1 MGIATFMEKLLLAA
15 LLCVCA
21 FAEVQQGMVH
31 DLAVWNTKSQAEPIK
46 AAAVDAKA
54 AVAAA
59 VVEAAAA
66 KAVVESA
73 EDIELRKQVT
83 SEARALEK
91 KMFVKHHKAFTASTE
106 AEAREMQKTEN
117 ITKHVQAQARAR
129 MIEIQQGAQEKVDQI
144 VKNVDTEVATEAEQR
159 MVQKAIGG
167 RVLANQGKMREHLKE
182 LKSRVGQLESLSNS
196 VAETQQHMSQEQL
209 ASVTAKERSLKVN
222 FKGVEQVAAKLQAAE
237 AAAENAEPVVEAAA
251 DAGADV
257 SAVAAVATEAAT
269 EIAEPVAEA
278 TEAATETAE
287 PVAVA
292 TEAATKTAELDVGQ
306 RVEARYKGKKTY
318 YAGKIAARDG
328 GKYDIAYDDG
338 EKESGVLRNLIRADA
353 SAVAAEA
360 TQAAT
365 ETAEPMAVATEAA
378 ADATATETAAEV
390 TDLSPVA
397 ATN

>member
-1 MGIATFMEKLLLAA
+1 
-15 LLCVCA
+15 
-21 FAEVQQGMVH
+21 
-31 DLAVWNTKSQAEPIK
+31 
-46 AAAVDAKA
+46 
-54 AVAAA
+54 
-59 VVEAAAA
+59 
-66 KAVVESA
+66 
-73 EDIELRKQVT
+73 
-83 SEARALEK
+83 
-91 KMFVKHHKAFTASTE
+91 
-106 AEAREMQKTEN
+106 
-117 ITKHVQAQARAR
+117 
-129 MIEIQQGAQEKVDQI
+129 
-144 VKNVDTEVATEAEQR
+144 

-196 VAETQQHMSQEQL
+196 VAGTQQHMSQEQL
-209 ASVTAKERSLKVN
+209 ASVTAKERTLKVN
-222 FKGVEQVAAKLQAAE
+222 FKGVEQVAAKLQATE
-237 AAAENAEPVVEAAA
+237 AAAKNAEPV
-251 DAGADV
+251 
-257 SAVAAVATEAAT
+257 AVATEAAT
-269 EIAEPVAEA
+269 KTAEPMAVA
-278 TEAATETAE
+278 TEAATKTAE

-378 ADATATETAAEV
+378 ADAADTGAGASAVAAEATEAAAKKATAQKAAAEKAAAKKAAATATETAAEV

-397 ATN
+397 V

>member
-1 MGIATFMEKLLLAA
+1 
-15 LLCVCA
+15 
-21 FAEVQQGMVH
+21 
-31 DLAVWNTKSQAEPIK
+31 
-46 AAAVDAKA
+46 
-54 AVAAA
+54 
-59 VVEAAAA
+59 
-66 KAVVESA
+66 
-73 EDIELRKQVT
+73 
-83 SEARALEK
+83 
-91 KMFVKHHKAFTASTE
+91 MFVKHHKAFTASTE

-257 SAVAAVATEAAT
+257 SAVAAE
-269 EIAEPVAEA
+269 
-278 TEAATETAE
+278 
-287 PVAVA
+287 A

-328 GKYDIAYDDG
+328 GKCDIAYDDG

-378 ADATATETAAEV
+378 ADAADTGAGATAVAAEATEAAAKKATAQKAAAEKAAAKKAAATATETAAEV

>member
-129 MIEIQQGAQEKVDQI
+129 MIEIQQGAQKKVDQI
-144 VKNVDTEVATEAEQR
+144 VKNVDTEVATEAERR

-196 VAETQQHMSQEQL
+196 VAKTQQHMSQEQL
-209 ASVTAKERSLKVN
+209 ASVTAKERSLKAN

-257 SAVAAVATEAAT
+257 SAVAA
-269 EIAEPVAEA
+269 EA
-278 TEAATETAE
+278 TEAAAENAE

-328 GKYDIAYDDG
+328 G
-338 EKESGVLRNLIRADA
+338 
-353 SAVAAEA
+353 
-360 TQAAT
+360 
-365 ETAEPMAVATEAA
+365 
-378 ADATATETAAEV
+378 
-390 TDLSPVA
+390 
-397 ATN
+397 